1 MKEQD
6 IRQALI
12 TVFTQDDIT
21 IDLQGNSASI
31 TVISAA
37 FANQTTV
44 KRQQMVYGA
53 ITKLIQDGRLHAVSI
68 QAYTP
73 DEARN
78 KF

>member
-12 TVFTQDDIT
+12 KVFTQDDIT

-31 TVISAA
+31 TVISKA

-53 ITKLIQDGRLHAVSI
+53 ITKLIQDGSLHAVSI

-73 DEARN
+73 DEASN
-78 KF
+78 TF